1 MEKSKG
7 LKGILEK
14 NGPLATVIFASLATF
29 LTYSCMY
36 AYRKAF
42 AAYGYKDAPGFD
54 FFGSELT
61 FKTVIVIA
69 QVIGY
74 TLSKFL
80 GIKIISEASSAHRQR
95 MILIIISLAWVS
107 LAGFALVP
115 FKVKPLFLFLNGLPL
130 GMVWG
135 LVFSFIEGRKFT
147 ELMGAALCT
156 SFALASGFAK
166 DIGSAVIDNL
176 HVSPYW
182 MPFTVGAI
190 YFVPLLIA
198 VWMLGQIPMPTEED
212 KSQRMERQ
220 PMDKVQRRKVFAQF
234 APGLILLI
242 LTYVLLS
249 AFRDYRDNFQKEIFT
264 SLGYGEKPGIFTQS
278 ESVVTFTVL
287 AVLASFVF
295 IKNNKLAFNINKAII
310 IVGIATAGLST
321 FLFQQGTI
329 SGMTWMICTG
339 FSTYIAYIP
348 FNAFLFER
356 FIAVFR
362 LTANAGFFIYLAD
375 SFGYLGSVAAL
386 LYKDVFNAGI
396 DPLQFF
402 INANYV
408 LAFAGVGC
416 MLFAFGYFWKKER
429 QFKRHCEERSDE
441 AISSYDL

>member
-1 MEKSKG
+1 MKNSKG
-7 LKGILEK
+7 LKGLLERSS
-14 NGPLATVIFASLATF
+14 PVATVLFASLATF

-36 AYRKAF
+36 AFRKAF

-54 FFGSELT
+54 FLGSELT

-69 QVIGY
+69 QVLGY

-80 GIKIISEASSAHRQR
+80 GIKIISEASSARRQS
-95 MILIIISLAWVS
+95 MILLIIGLAWLS
-107 LAGFALVP
+107 LIGFALAP
-115 FKVKPLFLFLNGLPL
+115 YKLKPLFLFLNGLPL

-166 DIGSAVIDNL
+166 DVGNILIEQQNIP
-176 HVSPYW
+176 PYW
-182 MPFTVGAI
+182 MPFAVGAV

-198 VWMLGQIPMPTEED
+198 VWMLGQIPAPTPD
-212 KSQRMERQ
+212 DVAQRMERV
-220 PMDKVQRRKVFAQF
+220 PMDKAQRRKVFVQF
-234 APGLILLI
+234 APGLVLLI
-242 LTYVLLS
+242 LTYVILS

-264 SLGYGEKPGIFTQS
+264 AMGYGEKPGIFTQS
-278 ESVVTFTVL
+278 ESIVTFSVL
-287 AVLASFVF
+287 AILALFVF
-295 IKNNKLAFNINKAII
+295 IKDNKLAFNINKLLIAI
-310 IVGIATAGLST
+310 GIGTAGLST
-321 FLFQQGTI
+321 LLFQNGAI
-329 SGMTWMICTG
+329 SGMTWMILTG

-362 LTANAGFFIYLAD
+362 IKANAGYFIYLAD

-396 DPLQFF
+396 NPLEFF

-408 LAFAGVGC
+408 LAIAGVAS
-416 MLFAFGYFWKKER
+416 MVFAFGYFWKKE
-429 QFKRHCEERSDE
+429 KVV
-441 AISSYDL
+441 